1 MFFAPM
7 SNVKIENYFG
17 WKVAPG
23 NVESKE
29 AVSSHCGWEG
39 GGGGEKGD
47 RKREAGQASPEVFR
61 CTHASISTTKFKSQN
76 VTNIHH

>member
-23 NVESKE
+23 SVESEE
-29 AVSSHCGWEG
+29 AVSSHCGG
-39 GGGGEKGD
+39 GRGD
-47 RKREAGQASPEVFR
+47 RKREAGQASPEAFR